1 MARKSFNL
9 TPKNLVGAERDQFY
23 SRLLT
28 IGTAVVVLLVVGLV
42 GYSILQQSYIIPRQ
56 TLAEVEGTPITGEQF
71 QQRVRLNRTRLV
83 NTFLQYYQM
92 QSIVMDPTFQ
102 QQIYVQLLG
111 LQQEL
116 DPLVTGE
123 NTLNELIDDELLK
136 LEAAELGITV
146 SAADVD
152 RELQTFF
159 GYFPDGTPTSV
170 PTRTPY
176 ATATFTAL
184 QLEMLGATPTSEVP
198 PTATATLAPVPTGT
212 AAPTATPVT
221 EEGYRGLLTEY
232 FNSQS
237 ADSQISEQAIREA
250 IYAGLLRQAFR
261 ERLEGDV
268 ARTEEQVW
276 ARHILVA
283 TQEEADDVIA
293 RLDAGEDWAIIAA
306 DVSTDMSNRNIGGD
320 LGWFNRER
328 MVAPFAE
335 AAFSLR
341 VGQTSDPVQ
350 TDFGWH
356 IIQVLG
362 HQEQPVS
369 EEDFNQRVYTVLNDY
384 LAGLRE
390 KYSWEIIG
398 ERWKAATPDKPSLPA
413 LQ

>member
-56 TLAEVEGTPITGEQF
+56 TLAEVEGVAITGEQF

-83 NTFLQYYQM
+83 NTFIQYYQM

-136 LEAAELGITV
+136 LEAAELGISV
-146 SAADVD
+146 SQADVD

-170 PTRTPY
+170 PTPTPY
-176 ATATFTAL
+176 ATATYTTL

-198 PTATATLAPVPTGT
+198 PTATATLVPVPTGT

-232 FNSQS
+232 FSSQS

-268 ARTEEQVW
+268 SRTEDQVW

-283 TQEEADDVIA
+283 TQEEAQDVLA
-293 RLDAGEDWAIIAA
+293 RLDAGEDWATIAA
-306 DVSTDMSNRNIGGD
+306 EVSTDMSNRNIGGD

-369 EEDFNQRVYTVLNDY
+369 EEDFNQRVYTVLNEY

-398 ERWKAATPDKPSLPA
+398 ERWKAATPDKPDIPVL
-413 LQ
+413 

>member
-9 TPKNLVGAERDQFY
+9 TPKNLVGAERDQFL

-28 IGTAVVVLLVVGLV
+28 IGTIAIVLLVVGLV

-56 TLAEVEGTPITGEQF
+56 TLAEVEGVAITGDQY
-71 QQRVRLNRTRLV
+71 QQRVRLNRARLV

-102 QQIYVQLLG
+102 QQIYIQLLG

-116 DPLVTGE
+116 EPLVTGE

-146 SAADVD
+146 SEEDVE
-152 RELQTFF
+152 RELRSFF

-176 ATATFTAL
+176 ATATYTDL
-184 QLEMLGATPTSEVP
+184 QLELIGATPTSEVP
-198 PTATATLAPVPTGT
+198 PTATATLPPLPTGT
-212 AAPTATPVT
+212 PAPTATPVT
-221 EEGYRGLLTEY
+221 EAGYRELLAQY
-232 FNSQS
+232 LASQS
-237 ADSQISEQAIREA
+237 ADAQISEQAIREA
-250 IYAGLLRQAFR
+250 IHAGLLRQAFR
-261 ERLEGDV
+261 ERLEADV
-268 ARTEEQVW
+268 PRTEDQVW

-283 TQEEADDVIA
+283 TEEEAQDVLD
-293 RLDAGEDWAIIAA
+293 RLEAGEDWSLIAA
-306 DVSTDMSNRNIGGD
+306 DVSTDMSNRAIGGD

-341 VGQTSDPVQ
+341 VGQTSQPVQ

-356 IIQVLG
+356 IIRVLG

-369 EEDFNQRVYTVLNDY
+369 EEDFNQRVYVVLNEF
-384 LAGLRE
+384 LAELRE
-390 KYSWEIIG
+390 KYTWEIIG
-398 ERWKAATPDKPSLPA
+398 ERWKAATPNKPDIPL
-413 LQ
+413 L

>member
-9 TPKNLVGAERDQFY
+9 TPKNLVGAERDQFL

-28 IGTAVVVLLVVGLV
+28 IGTIAIVLLVVGLV
-42 GYSILQQSYIIPRQ
+42 GYSVVHQNFIIPRQ
-56 TLAEVEGTPITGEQF
+56 ALAEVEGVTITGEQY
-71 QQRVRLNRTRLV
+71 QQRVRLNRARLV

-92 QSIVMDPTFQ
+92 QSMVMDPTFQ

-136 LEAAELGITV
+136 LEAAEMGITV
-146 SAADVD
+146 SEADVEH
-152 RELQTFF
+152 ELRSFF

-176 ATATFTAL
+176 ATATYTAL
-184 QLEMLGATPTSEVP
+184 QLELLGATPTSEVP
-198 PTATATLAPVPTGT
+198 PTATATLPPLPTGT
-212 AAPTATPVT
+212 PAPTSTPVT
-221 EEGYRGLLTEY
+221 EEGYRQLLAQY
-232 FNSQS
+232 LSSQS
-237 ADSQISEQAIREA
+237 ADAQLSEQAIREA

-261 ERLEGDV
+261 QRLEGDV
-268 ARTEEQVW
+268 PRTEDQVW

-283 TQEEADDVIA
+283 TEEEAQDVLD
-293 RLDAGEDWAIIAA
+293 RLEAGEDWSVIAA
-306 DVSTDMSNRNIGGD
+306 DVSTDMSNRGIGGD

-341 VGQTSDPVQ
+341 VGQTSQPVQ

-356 IIQVLG
+356 IIRVLG

-369 EEDFNQRVYTVLNDY
+369 EEEFNQRVYVVLNDY
-384 LAGLRE
+384 LAELRE
-390 KYSWEIIG
+390 KYTWEIIG
-398 ERWKAATPDKPSLPA
+398 ERWKAATPNKPDIPL
-413 LQ
+413 L

>member
-1 MARKSFNL
+1 MAGKSFNL

-42 GYSILQQSYIIPRQ
+42 GFSILQQSYIIPRQ
-56 TLAEVEGTPITGEQF
+56 TLAEVEGVQITGEQF
-71 QQRVRLNRTRLV
+71 QQRVRLNRIRLV

-102 QQIYVQLLG
+102 QQIYIQLLG

-146 SAADVD
+146 SEADVE
-152 RELQTFF
+152 RELQSFF
-159 GYFPDGTPTSV
+159 GYFPEGTPTSV

-176 ATATFTAL
+176 ATATFTNL

-212 AAPTATPVT
+212 PAATATPVT
-221 EEGYRGLLTEY
+221 EQGYRQLLAEYLSNQSTEA
-232 FNSQS
+232 QV
-237 ADSQISEQAIREA
+237 SEQAIREA
-250 IYAGLLRQAFR
+250 IQAGLLRQAFR
-261 ERLEGDV
+261 QRLEGEV
-268 ARTEEQVW
+268 SRTEDQVW

-283 TQEEADDVIA
+283 SEEEAQDVLA
-293 RLDAGEDWAIIAA
+293 RLEADEDWNSIAA
-306 DVSTDMSNRNIGGD
+306 EVSTDMSNRNLGGD

-328 MVAPFAE
+328 MVEPFAE

-341 VGQTSDPVQ
+341 VGQTSEPVQ

-369 EEDFNQRVYTVLNDY
+369 EEEFNQRVYTVLNDY

-390 KYSWEIIG
+390 KYDWEIIG
-398 ERWKAATPDKPSLPA
+398 DRWKAATPDKPSIPVL
-413 LQ
+413 

>member
-1 MARKSFNL
+1 MAGKSFNL

-56 TLAEVEGTPITGEQF
+56 TLAEVEGVQITGEQY

-92 QSIVMDPTFQ
+92 QSLVIDPTFQ
-102 QQIYVQLLG
+102 QQLYIQLLG

-116 DPLVTGE
+116 EPLVTGE

-136 LEAAELGITV
+136 LEAAELGISV
-146 SAADVD
+146 SEADVE
-152 RELQTFF
+152 RELQSFF
-159 GYFPDGTPTSV
+159 GYFPEGTPTSV

-176 ATATFTAL
+176 ATATYTTL
-184 QLEMLGATPTSEVP
+184 QLEMLGATPTSEVA
-198 PTATATLAPVPTGT
+198 PTATATLAPIPTGT
-212 AAPTATPVT
+212 LAPTATPVT
-221 EEGYRGLLTEY
+221 EQGYRQLLAEY
-232 FNSQS
+232 LSNQS
-237 ADSQISEQAIREA
+237 AEAQVSEQAIREA

-261 ERLEGDV
+261 ERLEGEV
-268 ARTEEQVW
+268 SRTEDQVW
-276 ARHILVA
+276 AHHILVA
-283 TQEEADDVIA
+283 TEEEAQDVLA
-293 RLDAGEDWAIIAA
+293 RLEAGDDWSAIAA
-306 DVSTDMSNRNIGGD
+306 EVSTDMSNRNIGGD

-328 MVAPFAE
+328 MVDPFAE

-341 VGQTSDPVQ
+341 VGQTSEPVQ

-384 LAGLRE
+384 LASLRE
-390 KYSWEIIG
+390 KYDWEIIG
-398 ERWKAATPDKPSLPA
+398 DRWKAATPDKPSIPL
-413 LQ
+413 L